1 MRSEIECVD
10 EWIDLPSLTQF
21 KGNIIFYYIGSVILE
36 SMDLVFDWCR
46 YPSIN
51 IRWNQIRCLLLR
63 FHLFPPIL
71 KYSYF
76 HFLIIRCYWFRE
88 LPQLWKTGTNCIKYR
103 YKKPNRA
110 EFNSVGCGRSMDKSL
125 RCFRYVRVITEQIPV
140 TEDSSDWQWTILV
153 GKHTRIEQSP
163 FSSIHW
169 YWLCVFPL
177 CSILLID
184 WFDWW
189 IGMNSQIF
197 LNYNQSN
204 LVTMHSIMFNRL
216 HLRVIEWRDWWFR
229 FA

>member
-1 MRSEIECVD
+1 MRSEIEWVD
-10 EWIDLPSLTQF
+10 EWIDLPSLTEF
-21 KGNIIFYYIGSVILE
+21 KGGDRDNFTNIGSVILE

-46 YPSIN
+46 YPSTIVWWYP
-51 IRWNQIRCLLLR
+51 IRWRLLPV
-63 FHLFPPIL
+63 HLFPPIL
-71 KYSYF
+71 KYAFS

-88 LPQLWKTGTNCIKYR
+88 LPQFWKTGTNCIKYR

-125 RCFRYVRVITEQIPV
+125 RYFRCIRVFTEQIPV
-140 TEDSSDWQWTILV
+140 TEDSSDWQWTIRV
-153 GKHTRIEQSP
+153 GKQTRTEQSS

-169 YWLCVFPL
+169 YWWQLFRI

-189 IGMNSQIF
+189 IGLISQIF

-204 LVTMHSIMFNRL
+204 LV
-216 HLRVIEWRDWWFR
+216 
-229 FA
+229 